1 MTFWRLGDLAAVEGI
16 SCSVYLLQMTRGR
29 RVVKTLVLDKLAY
42 GVKIRSSIGDARS
55 HERSI

>member
-1 MTFWRLGDLAAVEGI
+1 MTFWRLGDFMAVEGV
-16 SCSVYLLQMTRGR
+16 SCPVYLLQMTRGR

-55 HERSI
+55 HERNI